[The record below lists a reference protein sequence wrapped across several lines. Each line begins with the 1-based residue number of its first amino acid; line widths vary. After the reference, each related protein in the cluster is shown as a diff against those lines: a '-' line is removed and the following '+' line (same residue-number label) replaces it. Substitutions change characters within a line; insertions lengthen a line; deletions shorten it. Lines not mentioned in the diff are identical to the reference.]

1 MSPTIL
7 GSLSQMNLRW
17 RPCSL
22 GLGAA
27 KISTGPVFRSVAK
40 GGRVQA
46 VPLSAFSASTI
57 VKAYAQRAGL
67 DPAQLGRRGLMS
79 GNN

>member
-1 MSPTIL
+1 VAIL
-7 GSLSQMNLRW
+7 RGCPCAQS
-17 RPCSL
+17 RPCGHGSPPP
-22 GLGAA
+22 GSPPA
-27 KISTGPVFRSVAK
+27 RCSVLK

-67 DPAQLGRRGLMS
+67 DPAQLGRRGLIS